1 MRPNRPTRT
10 GSSARWTDLRG
21 PLLAGLS
28 ITLASWAFVSFV
40 PAFALWNI
48 GDLRFYITWGNML
61 AQHVV
66 PYRDFRI
73 EYPPGALPWFAGPV
87 YLRKLAGYR
96 GSYYFWF
103 RIQMLAVA
111 LFIVPAVTLA
121 LARLGVSRRH
131 AYAALAVIGL
141 APALLGP
148 ISVSRYDYV
157 PALLTVVGIAA
168 LLAGW
173 PTLACVAFALGA
185 LTKIYP
191 ILLVPF
197 ALYELWRRGRAAGV
211 ARGVAAAAVVLAAGT
226 LPFIVLGP
234 HGVYWALHRQL
245 ARPIEVESL
254 AATAFITAHEIAGL
268 HLHVIKSAGSDN
280 LSGAGT
286 HAAATISGIVTA
298 LAVLLVYVRFNRSS
312 RRPADMV
319 AAAAAVVT
327 AYVTFSKVLSPQYLL
342 WLVPVVPLVNG
353 RLRARLLVMLA
364 VVLGMTQIWEPYRHS
379 EYTRTFTPWLS
390 WIVISRNVLLVAMFA
405 MLVVSIGA
413 STAGSREHA
422 AGRPRGRPALDSS
435 G

>member
-1 MRPNRPTRT
+1 M
-10 GSSARWTDLRG
+10 RWTDLRG
-21 PLLAGLS
+21 PLLAGLL

-40 PAFALWNI
+40 PAFAVWNI
-48 GDLRFYITWGNML
+48 GDLRLYITWGNML

-87 YLRKLAGYR
+87 YLHKLAGYHY
-96 GSYYFWF
+96 SYYFWF

-121 LARLGVSRRH
+121 LARLGASRRH

-157 PALLTVVGIAA
+157 PALVTAVGIAA

-173 PTLACVAFALGA
+173 PTFACIAFAFGA

-197 ALYELWRRGRAAGV
+197 ALYELWRRRRVAGV
-211 ARGVAAAAVVLAAGT
+211 ARGIVATAVVLAAGT
-226 LPFIVLGP
+226 LPFIVLGR
-234 HGVYWALHRQL
+234 HGVSWALHREL

-254 AATAFITAHEIAGL
+254 AATAFVAVHEVVGL

-280 LSGAGT
+280 LAGT
-286 HAAATISGIVTA
+286 GTRAAATLSGIVTA
-298 LAVLLVYVRFNRSS
+298 LAVLLVYLRFHSS
-312 RRPADMV
+312 RRRPEDVV

-327 AYVTFSKVLSPQYLL
+327 AYITFSKVLSPQYLL
-342 WLVPVVPLVNG
+342 WLVPVVPLVDG

-364 VVLGMTQIWEPYRHS
+364 VVLGMTQIWEPYRHGQ
-379 EYTRTFTPWLS
+379 YTQTFTPWLS
-390 WIVISRNVLLVAMFA
+390 WIVIARNVLLVVMFV
-405 MLVVSIGA
+405 MLVA
-413 STAGSREHA
+413 SVEAKAEGSHEHE
-422 AGRPRGRPALDSS
+422 AGRPRGHPALDSS
-435 G
+435 